1 MVESQNLNVGYFI
14 KPLVGKWIRSLKS
27 LLSISSHNFNSIAV
41 PPNASSLVL
50 VRGTPIDLHRNCAVQ
65 WVSHIRVLFA
75 SCSPGPG
82 LKTRAYV
89 EEWAETFYTAH
100 VVWLKNYDPT
110 STLKNEIRWLVLR
123 RLRKSLQ
130 KNSWY
135 SVCIFR

>member
-75 SCSPGPG
+75 SRSPGP
-82 LKTRAYV
+82 
-89 EEWAETFYTAH
+89 ETFYTAH

-135 SVCIFR
+135 SVCIFQINLLFLVNKMNK